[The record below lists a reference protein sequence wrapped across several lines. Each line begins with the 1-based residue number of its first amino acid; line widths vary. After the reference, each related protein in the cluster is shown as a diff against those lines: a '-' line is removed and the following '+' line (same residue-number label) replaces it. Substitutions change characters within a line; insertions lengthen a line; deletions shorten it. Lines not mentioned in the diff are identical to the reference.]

1 MEIVAEVLRITGQG
15 GYPCLFHIIT
25 GAYCP
30 GCGGTRAAI
39 LLLHGNILE
48 SFYYNPLILY
58 LAAALPLLALYFL
71 YCRKKKRLMDQRLWK
86 TILYAGLFIMVVNF
100 LLKNY
105 LLLFHQVDVLKVLD
119 NITGL

>member
-1 MEIVAEVLRITGQG
+1 MEIIAEVLRITGQG

-39 LLLHGNILE
+39 LLLHGNILK

-58 LAAALPLLALYFL
+58 LAAALPFLALYFL
-71 YCRKKKRLMDQRLWK
+71 YCRKKKKHMATRIWK
-86 TILYAGLFIMVVNF
+86 TILYAGFLITTVNF

-105 LLLFHQVDVLKVLD
+105 LLLFHQVDVLKILD
-119 NITGL
+119 SITGV